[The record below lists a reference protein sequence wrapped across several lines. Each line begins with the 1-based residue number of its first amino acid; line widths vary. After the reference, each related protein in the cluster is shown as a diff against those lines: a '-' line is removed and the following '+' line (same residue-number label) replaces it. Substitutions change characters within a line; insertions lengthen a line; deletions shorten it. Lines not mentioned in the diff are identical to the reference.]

1 MISGAT
7 THAKFCKDFCT
18 SYTLDDFIV
27 VRIGNN
33 SVAKV
38 VNLGNVCTHYG
49 MRLLKYV
56 KYVSDIQLNI
66 IFVDKLDDEGYYSSF
81 GNGQWKLIKGSL
93 VIARCKRNPNLYMM

>member
-1 MISGAT
+1 MISGTT
-7 THAKFCKDFCT
+7 THARFYGDFCT
-18 SYTLDDFIV
+18 SYTLDDFVV

-49 MRLLKYV
+49 MKLLKYV

-66 IFVDKLDDEGYYSSF
+66 ISAGKLDEEGY
-81 GNGQWKLIKGSL
+81 
-93 VIARCKRNPNLYMM
+93 